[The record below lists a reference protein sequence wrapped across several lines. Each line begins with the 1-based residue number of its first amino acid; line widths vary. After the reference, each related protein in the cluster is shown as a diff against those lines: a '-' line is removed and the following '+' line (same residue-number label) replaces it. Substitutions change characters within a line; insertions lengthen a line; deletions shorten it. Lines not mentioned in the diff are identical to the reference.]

1 MALMINVYKKS
12 GGHVLTHLLSGSG
25 KTTKGNELETIY
37 PPPYMQPH
45 NGGKPYAYVATY
57 RRELPFSHPS
67 FFEIFQISTTRMK
80 AETLSWSSGWQ
91 SFLHD
96 SVHKTGQRYD
106 FKLKQQNN
114 CGKYYLILIKV
125 KKPGMKNRELTQ
137 TINRVNSIDESS

>member
-1 MALMINVYKKS
+1 MSSLICYLVSPNTIAKMNWKQYTHRRICSHISAMGRMHAHYIQVS
-12 GGHVLTHLLSGSG
+12 VVLSVIPLLV
-25 KTTKGNELETIY
+25 KL
-37 PPPYMQPH
+37 
-45 NGGKPYAYVATY
+45 A
-57 RRELPFSHPS
+57 
-67 FFEIFQISTTRMK
+67 ISITRMK
-80 AETLSWSSGWQ
+80 AETLSWSSGCH

-96 SVHKTGQRYD
+96 LVHKTGQRYD